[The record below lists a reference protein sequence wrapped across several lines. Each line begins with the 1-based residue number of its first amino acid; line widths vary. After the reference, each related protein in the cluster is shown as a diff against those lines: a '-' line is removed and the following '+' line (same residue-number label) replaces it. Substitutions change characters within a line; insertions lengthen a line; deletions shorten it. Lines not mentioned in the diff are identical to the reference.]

1 MQYTIIITHAD
12 GTQTRTSTNA
22 TNTKTAHEW
31 ARQFITNTASGFD
44 TLSADKRHLAFM
56 TAQQEQHPTKTR
68 AKQIEKVTAN
78 IERKENELATVRV
91 YPTTQDEHGN
101 INAYAVLRGA
111 LQVAKKSAEK
121 TLSRT
126 GGTETQQRIAN
137 ELTGANARAGQP
149 QAEQLG
155 ATYILDM
162 IARLSADSQDIF
174 SCAYDGIL
182 TAINDGADITEQYHN
197 AYLTINAHIMA
208 QRSATE
214 YETSTEFI
222 EENGGHLVA
231 VSSYI
236 ARIIKN
242 GERYTP
248 TDTETMDAETAD
260 KLGAVLSACAVALTP
275 RQKEI
280 TILTARGYS
289 QRQIADKL
297 KVKDVSTIQE
307 HLRHIRKKYI
317 DYITENAPEFL
328 TLINSAQVNATAD
341 KRAKDRYTKE
351 QRAEY
356 MRKYRATKKAT
367 ANA

>member
-1 MQYTIIITHAD
+1 MLYTIIINHAD
-12 GTQTRTSTNA
+12 GTQIYASTNA
-22 TNTKTAHEW
+22 TNTKTAHEN
-31 ARQFITNTASGFD
+31 AQP
-44 TLSADKRHLAFM
+44 LA
-56 TAQQEQHPTKTR
+56 PDG
-68 AKQIEKVTAN
+68 
-78 IERKENELATVRV
+78 ATVRV
-91 YPTTQDEHGN
+91 YPTTQDKRGN
-101 INAYAVLRGA
+101 INAYAVMRGA

-149 QAEQLG
+149 NAEQLG

-222 EENGGHLVA
+222 AENGGHLVA

-248 TDTETMDAETAD
+248 ADTETMDAETAD

-289 QRQIADKL
+289 QRQIANKFNI
-297 KVKDVSTIQE
+297 KNVATVNE
-307 HLRHIRKKYI
+307 HLTRIRKIYLE
-317 DYITENAPEFL
+317 YLSENAPEL
-328 TLINSAQVNATAD
+328 LYLIDCQAVENAKTDRHANTD
-341 KRAKDRYTKE
+341 KRRRANAEKQRRYRE
-351 QRAEY
+351 R
-356 MRKYRATKKAT
+356 KKAER
-367 ANA
+367 NI

>member
-1 MQYTIIITHAD
+1 MKYTIIIMHAD
-12 GTQTRTSTNA
+12 GNETRKSTDAHNS
-22 TNTKTAHEW
+22 KQAHEW
-31 ARQFITNTASGFD
+31 ARQFATDG
-44 TLSADKRHLAFM
+44 
-56 TAQQEQHPTKTR
+56 
-68 AKQIEKVTAN
+68 
-78 IERKENELATVRV
+78 ATVRV

-101 INAYAVLRGA
+101 INAYAVMRGA

-149 QAEQLG
+149 NAEQLG

-162 IARLSADSQDIF
+162 VARLSADSQDIF
-174 SCAYDGIL
+174 SCAYNGIL

-197 AYLTINAHIMA
+197 AYLSINAYIIA

-222 EENGGHLVA
+222 EENGGHIVA

-289 QRQIADKL
+289 QRQICDKL
-297 KVKDVSTIQE
+297 NIKSVATVNE
-307 HLRHIRKKYI
+307 HLTHIRKKYL

-328 TLINSAQVNATAD
+328 TLINSAQVNATENA
-341 KRAKDRYTKE
+341 TKSKS
-351 QRAEY
+351 QRNKHNAEY
-356 MRKYRATKKAT
+356 YREYRARKKALAT

>member
-1 MQYTIIITHAD
+1 MLYTIIITHAD

-22 TNTKTAHEW
+22 TNTKTAHEN
-31 ARQFITNTASGFD
+31 AQP
-44 TLSADKRHLAFM
+44 LA
-56 TAQQEQHPTKTR
+56 PDG
-68 AKQIEKVTAN
+68 
-78 IERKENELATVRV
+78 ATVRV

-101 INAYAVLRGA
+101 INAYAVIRGA

-121 TLSRT
+121 TLSRS

-149 QAEQLG
+149 HAEQLG

-162 IARLSADSQDIF
+162 VARLSADSQDIF

-297 KVKDVSTIQE
+297 NIKSVATVNE
-307 HLRHIRKKYI
+307 HLTHIRKKYL

-328 TLINSAQVNATAD
+328 TLINSAQVNATENA
-341 KRAKDRYTKE
+341 TKSKS
-351 QRAEY
+351 QRNKHNAEY
-356 MRKYRATKKAT
+356 YREYRARKKALAT

>member
-1 MQYTIIITHAD
+1 MLYTIIITHAD

-22 TNTKTAHEW
+22 TNTKTAHEN
-31 ARQFITNTASGFD
+31 AQP
-44 TLSADKRHLAFM
+44 LA
-56 TAQQEQHPTKTR
+56 PDG
-68 AKQIEKVTAN
+68 
-78 IERKENELATVRV
+78 ATVRV

-101 INAYAVLRGA
+101 INAYAVMRGA

-149 QAEQLG
+149 NAEALG

-162 IARLSADSQDIF
+162 VARLSADSQDIF
-174 SCAYDGIL
+174 SCAYNGIL
-182 TAINDGADITEQYHN
+182 TAINDGADISEQYHN

-222 EENGGHLVA
+222 EESGGHLVA

-248 TDTETMDAETAD
+248 MDAETAD

-280 TILTARGYS
+280 AILTARGYS
-289 QRQIADKL
+289 QRQICDKL
-297 KVKDVSTIQE
+297 NIKAVETVNE
-307 HLRHIRKKYI
+307 HLTHIRKKYLA
-317 DYITENAPEFL
+317 YITENAPEFL
-328 TLINSAQVNATAD
+328 HLIKSAQVNAVKTDRHKNNAERMREYR
-341 KRAKDRYTKE
+341 KR
-351 QRAEY
+351 
-356 MRKYRATKKAT
+356 KKALAT

>member
-1 MQYTIIITHAD
+1 MLYTIIITHAD

-22 TNTKTAHEW
+22 TNTKTAHEN
-31 ARQFITNTASGFD
+31 AQP
-44 TLSADKRHLAFM
+44 LA
-56 TAQQEQHPTKTR
+56 PDG
-68 AKQIEKVTAN
+68 
-78 IERKENELATVRV
+78 ATVRV

-101 INAYAVLRGA
+101 INAYAVMRGA

-149 QAEQLG
+149 HAEQLG

-162 IARLSADSQDIF
+162 VARLSADSQDIF

-297 KVKDVSTIQE
+297 NIKSVKTVAE
-307 HLRHIRKKYI
+307 HLTSIRKKYL

-328 TLINSAQVNATAD
+328 TLINSAQVSET
-341 KRAKDRYTKE
+341 TKKAH
-351 QRAEY
+351 RNKHNAEY
-356 MRKYRATKKAT
+356 YREYRARKKALAT

>member
-1 MQYTIIITHAD
+1 MLYTIIITHAD

-22 TNTKTAHEW
+22 TNTKTAHEN
-31 ARQFITNTASGFD
+31 AQP
-44 TLSADKRHLAFM
+44 LA
-56 TAQQEQHPTKTR
+56 PDG
-68 AKQIEKVTAN
+68 
-78 IERKENELATVRV
+78 ATVRV

-101 INAYAVLRGA
+101 INAYAVMRGA

-149 QAEQLG
+149 NAEALG

-162 IARLSADSQDIF
+162 VARLSADSQDIF
-174 SCAYDGIL
+174 SCAYNGIL
-182 TAINDGADITEQYHN
+182 TAINDGADISEQYHN

-222 EENGGHLVA
+222 EESGGHLVA

-248 TDTETMDAETAD
+248 TDAETAD

-280 TILTARGYS
+280 AILTARGYS
-289 QRQIADKL
+289 QRQICDKL
-297 KVKDVSTIQE
+297 NIKAVETVNE
-307 HLRHIRKKYI
+307 HLTHIRKKYLA
-317 DYITENAPEFL
+317 YITENAPEFL
-328 TLINSAQVNATAD
+328 HLIKSAQVNAVKTDRHKNNAERMREYR
-341 KRAKDRYTKE
+341 KR
-351 QRAEY
+351 
-356 MRKYRATKKAT
+356 KKALAT

>member
-1 MQYTIIITHAD
+1 MLYTIIITHAD

-22 TNTKTAHEW
+22 TNTKTAHEN
-31 ARQFITNTASGFD
+31 AQP
-44 TLSADKRHLAFM
+44 LA
-56 TAQQEQHPTKTR
+56 PDG
-68 AKQIEKVTAN
+68 
-78 IERKENELATVRV
+78 ATVRV

-101 INAYAVLRGA
+101 INAYAVMRGA

-126 GGTETQQRIAN
+126 AGTETQQRIAN
-137 ELTGANARAGQP
+137 ELTGANARAGQRH
-149 QAEQLG
+149 AEELG

-214 YETSTEFI
+214 HETNTEFI

-260 KLGAVLSACAVALTP
+260 KLGAILSACAVALTP

-297 KVKDVSTIQE
+297 NIKSVATVNE
-307 HLRHIRKKYI
+307 HLTHIRKKYL

-328 TLINSAQVNATAD
+328 TLINSAQVNATENA
-341 KRAKDRYTKE
+341 TKSKS
-351 QRAEY
+351 QRNKHNAEY
-356 MRKYRATKKAT
+356 YREYRARKKALAT